1 MGRRVPGARG
11 SGLLD
16 ILLETFGKIPETLDT
31 ATKKDVTRIEQAV
44 KVREWM
50 ERMTADAGS

>member
-1 MGRRVPGARG
+1 M
-11 SGLLD
+11 
-16 ILLETFGKIPETLDT
+16 PETLDT
-31 ATKKDVTRIEQAV
+31 ASKKDIVTRIEQAV